1 VSALVVDVGSSST
14 RMGYAG
20 EDTPKAVFPSL
31 VGVLHGPSSARE
43 RDVGRS
49 PAAVGDSMDVE
60 SKSSS
65 ATSSSSSSTTSAS
78 SRYFVGTTAL
88 AFRRDFMELQ
98 SPLTDGLGMLSPPA
112 CRVQW
117 CAVCDAS

>member
-1 VSALVVDVGSSST
+1 MVDVGSSST

-60 SKSSS
+60 PKASS

-98 SPLTDGLGMLSPPA
+98 SPLTDGLGMRSRHQRA
-112 CRVQW
+112 ESSG
-117 CAVCDAS
+117 VCGDAS